1 MMNMDVASREEDSQ
15 DECDEQAQGIFW
27 PGK

>member
-1 MMNMDVASREEDSQ
+1 MMNMKVAPREGDSQ